1 MKSIYD
7 VPRFHS
13 IRIYLVASVIFFM
26 LVFPI
31 SLIMLF
37 KYGPFWLEEKNAF
50 EGPQKVEMLTI
61 FAPDSLESS
70 NTLKPLN
77 SEISKKSSTV
87 ALEPD
92 DLDFKEIITWMFRM
106 LLVGMVLGFVWNY
119 PFKLYF
125 RNKRKGRYISPK
137 LETHCRQWL
146 LQLPLT
152 NALVVAFSFFVV
164 LYYMVFQFLTK
175 DFHSELTRDFHRQFL
190 IITALGAALTT
201 MFVYFWFRHRV
212 RFIYLEHV
220 FDSVSLYKASTKRYR
235 DHIVRRLWVN
245 SLMTTLLP
253 LAIVI
258 FYISLSKTPNRLP
271 GDPQLNSDQIKVL
284 FGKYTPL
291 IEQTNLFQSEHLFYV
306 NSIDSLLM
314 FVGIFSGILISIIYL
329 FFFVN
334 WTHFSIVIPLKE
346 VVEKMRHPIENEID
360 RLAILRTDDEIGELA
375 NGYNEMALRIT
386 KNLRSLSLITEAN
399 QRFVPIQFL
408 QMLGKK
414 SITDVAVGDQV
425 QKHMTILFI
434 DIRSFTSLSEQLTP
448 KENFDFLNDYLGFME
463 PVIRSNNGFVD
474 KFIGD
479 SIMALFHE
487 QPLDAVKAAIEMRR
501 QLKLFNRQLHQ
512 QGRPEIET
520 GTGIHTGNLI
530 LGVVGGAGRIETTV
544 ISDAVN
550 LASRLEGLT
559 RSYAASIIVSEA
571 TLAELPLNNDF
582 FVESIGEVLVKGRKK
597 SVAIFAISQ
606 PESIEIHQIEA
617 TNILLTEAKITALK
631 SIVTKQLNK
640 VPHYYPYHD
649 LNHTFDVYEAAY
661 QSAKHHQ
668 INAEEQLILLSAA
681 LLHETGMAE
690 GHQDHEEKSIAF
702 TRNTLPLLCYN
713 NAQIEQISQLI
724 RCTKM
729 PQSPFNLLSNILCDS
744 DLDYLGRAD
753 YVPLSEKLRQEWII
767 NDGFSTDRKV
777 WLESQVQFLKEHQH
791 FTLYSQKNRKEGKL
805 RNLKQVEEALKA
817 ISNQA

>member
-1 MKSIYD
+1 MKSILI

-13 IRIYLVASVIFFM
+13 IRIYLVASAIFFM

-50 EGPQKVEMLTI
+50 EGLQKVEMLTI
-61 FAPDSLESS
+61 FADDSLRNSNSIKPLYPDTSS
-70 NTLKPLN
+70 NTTTL
-77 SEISKKSSTV
+77 S
-87 ALEPD
+87 LEPD
-92 DLDFKEIITWMFRM
+92 DLDFKEIIIWMFRM
-106 LLVGMVLGFVWNY
+106 LLVGMTVGIVWNH
-119 PFKLYF
+119 PFKRYF
-125 RNKRKGRYISPK
+125 KRKRKGRVISSQ
-137 LETHCRQWL
+137 LEAHCRKWL

-152 NALVVAFSFFVV
+152 NALVVALSFFVV
-164 LYYMVFQFLTK
+164 LAYMSVQFLTK

-258 FYISLSKTPNRLP
+258 FYISLSKTPNRLA

-346 VVEKMRHPIENEID
+346 VVEKMRLPIENEVD

-386 KNLRSLSLITEAN
+386 NSLRSLSLITEAN

-414 SITDVAVGDQV
+414 SITDVVVGDQV
-425 QKHMTILFI
+425 QKHITILFI

-448 KENFDFLNDYLGFME
+448 KENFDFLNDYLGYME
-463 PVIRSNNGFVD
+463 PVIRANNGFVD

-487 QPLDAVKAAIEMRR
+487 QPLDAVKAAIEMRQ
-501 QLKLFNRQLHQ
+501 QLKLFNNQLQHK
-512 QGRPEIET
+512 GRPEIET

-559 RSYAASIIVSEA
+559 RSYAASIIISEA
-571 TLAELPLNNDF
+571 TLAELPLNNTF
-582 FVESIGEVLVKGRKK
+582 VVESIGEVLVKGRKK
-597 SVAIFAISQ
+597 SVDIFAISQ
-606 PESIEIHQIEA
+606 PNQDEGRQIE
-617 TNILLTEAKITALK
+617 TSNMLLVEAKMTALK
-631 SIVTKQLNK
+631 CVVSEQLTK
-640 VPHYYPYHD
+640 VPVNYPYHD
-649 LNHTFDVYEAAY
+649 RNHTLDVFEAAC

-668 INAEEQLILLSAA
+668 ITAEEQLILCSAA
-681 LLHETGMAE
+681 LLHETGMTE
-690 GHQDHEEKSIAF
+690 GHRDHEEKSIAF
-702 TRNTLPLLCYN
+702 AQNTLPALYYTME
-713 NAQIEQISQLI
+713 QIEHISQVI

-729 PQSPFNLLSNILCDS
+729 PQNPFDLLSQILCDS
-744 DLDYLGRAD
+744 DLDYLGRTD
-753 YVPLSEKLRQEWII
+753 YVEKSEKLRQEWII

-777 WLESQVQFLKEHQH
+777 WLETQVQFLKEHH
-791 FTLYSQKNRKEGKL
+791 YFSLYSQKRRNEGKL
-805 RNLKQVEEALKA
+805 QNLKQVEQALQA
-817 ISNQA
+817 IRDPA

>member
-1 MKSIYD
+1 
-7 VPRFHS
+7 
-13 IRIYLVASVIFFM
+13 M

-50 EGPQKVEMLTI
+50 EGLQKVEMLTI
-61 FAPDSLESS
+61 FADDSLRNSNSIKPLYPDTSS
-70 NTLKPLN
+70 NTTTL
-77 SEISKKSSTV
+77 S
-87 ALEPD
+87 LEPD
-92 DLDFKEIITWMFRM
+92 DLDFKEIIIWMFRM
-106 LLVGMVLGFVWNY
+106 LLVGMTVGIVWNH
-119 PFKLYF
+119 PFKRYF
-125 RNKRKGRYISPK
+125 KRKRKGRVISSQ
-137 LETHCRQWL
+137 LEAHCRKWL

-152 NALVVAFSFFVV
+152 NALVVALSFFVV
-164 LYYMVFQFLTK
+164 LAYMSVQFLTK

-258 FYISLSKTPNRLP
+258 FYISLSKTPNRLA

-346 VVEKMRHPIENEID
+346 VVEKMRLPIENEVD

-386 KNLRSLSLITEAN
+386 NSLRSLSLITEAN

-408 QMLGKK
+408 QMLGKQ
-414 SITDVAVGDQV
+414 SITDVVVGDQV
-425 QKHMTILFI
+425 QKHITILFI

-448 KENFDFLNDYLGFME
+448 KENFDFLNDYLGYME
-463 PVIRSNNGFVD
+463 PVIRANNGFVD

-487 QPLDAVKAAIEMRR
+487 QPLDAVKAAIEMRQ
-501 QLKLFNRQLHQ
+501 QLKLFNIQLQH

-559 RSYAASIIVSEA
+559 RSYAASIIISEA
-571 TLAELPLNNDF
+571 TLAELPFNNAF
-582 FVESIGEVLVKGRKK
+582 VVESIGEVLVKGRKK
-597 SVAIFAISQ
+597 SVDIFAISQ
-606 PESIEIHQIEA
+606 PNQDEGRQIE
-617 TNILLTEAKITALK
+617 TSNMLLVKAKMTALK
-631 SIVTKQLNK
+631 CVVSEQLTK
-640 VPHYYPYHD
+640 VPENYPYHD
-649 LNHTFDVYEAAY
+649 RNHTLDVFEAAY

-668 INAEEQLILLSAA
+668 ITAEDQLILCSAA

-690 GHQDHEEKSIAF
+690 GHRDHEEKSIAF
-702 TRNTLPLLCYN
+702 AQNTLPALYYTKE
-713 NAQIEQISQLI
+713 QIEHISQLI

-729 PQSPFNLLSNILCDS
+729 PQSPFDLLSQILCDS
-744 DLDYLGRAD
+744 DLDYLGRSD
-753 YVPLSEKLRQEWII
+753 YVEKSEKLRQEWII
-767 NDGFSTDRKV
+767 NDGFSPDRKV
-777 WLESQVQFLKEHQH
+777 WLEIQVQFLKEHH
-791 FTLYSQKNRKEGKL
+791 YFSLYSQKKRNEGKL
-805 RNLKQVEEALKA
+805 KNLKQVEQALHA
-817 ISNQA
+817 IRDQA